1 MGTDEPTTTLPAGL
15 EAVWL
20 VEATYAPDAAETR
33 VPFRAEHLAGMQRRL
48 AAGVYVEA
56 GAFADVS
63 ASVILV
69 RAAGEAEALAI
80 VGDDRTPAQRRLG
93 GAPRPPIRSGRHT
106 GRRTSLR
113 SSRAAAPS
121 RRWTAANPSA
131 PSRPSS
137 TASRTPAR

>member
-63 ASVILV
+63 ASVILL

-80 VGDDRTPAQRRLG
+80 VGDDVYLRNGVWVELRARPFGRVVTPDAG
-93 GAPRPPIRSGRHT
+93 
-106 GRRTSLR
+106 
-113 SSRAAAPS
+113 
-121 RRWTAANPSA
+121 
-131 PSRPSS
+131 
-137 TASRTPAR
+137 PA